1 MKGFCKVH
9 KVEIKRILTK
19 NKNISKKKTSKMIWK
34 RNLDYRTEV
43 YYQKSFNELKFIIL
57 GSPVIY
63 FDFYTPNGDKIMKK
77 LGKNLFLFLK
87 LKNTC
92 LKR

>member
-1 MKGFCKVH
+1 
-9 KVEIKRILTK
+9 
-19 NKNISKKKTSKMIWK
+19 MIWK

-77 LGKNLFLFLK
+77 LGKNLFLFQ
-87 LKNTC
+87 KNPLPVGVRRC
-92 LKR
+92 LEMYNYVLR